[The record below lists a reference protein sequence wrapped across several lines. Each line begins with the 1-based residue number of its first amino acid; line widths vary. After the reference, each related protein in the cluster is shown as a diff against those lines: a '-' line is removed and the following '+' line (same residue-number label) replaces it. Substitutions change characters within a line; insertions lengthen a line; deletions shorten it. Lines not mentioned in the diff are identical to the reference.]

1 MAGKRKINRLQKKS
15 ELVVPE
21 AESNSANVP
30 SERADEERPMTTD
43 ELDAQIELLKG
54 RKMELVRQTLENTP
68 GTSRAMTEFS
78 TSSINQSNMVP
89 VDEMVTLLKQIRS
102 DNKPLPKFSGD
113 VLEWP
118 AFFEEY
124 ERTTTD
130 YQISDS
136 TNRERLR
143 KALTGEARLMVQDK
157 IKSTCFLKDAIEEL
171 QRKYGG
177 KANILKAAI
186 ARVDRVRRLGD
197 NLRRIKT
204 FVLDALSIQWIA
216 KHCRIDGLDTT
227 LLIKML
233 DLTPSIIRLKWGDY
247 QREINKNECGNFDD
261 FVNMLKR
268 IERESNIEE
277 IDQERDRGYIDKQYK
292 RDAERYHPY
301 ERPSNRR
308 AQRERSRTPPRVM
321 NSAKEEDRFTR
332 HNDNFER
339 RADHYRPQGL
349 TRKQNTGRQDTDFVD
364 NNTKMRIMNIK
375 DGNKNKVQSPRC
387 FLGCEDNHSTLMCP
401 KFTKAS
407 HMERCDLLRKY
418 KLCLYCG
425 DQHYVRDCTERQE
438 KNM

>member
-30 SERADEERPMTTD
+30 SERPDEERPMTTD

-89 VDEMVTLLKQIRS
+89 VDVMVTLLKQIRS

-204 FVLDALSIQWIA
+204 FVLDALSIQ
-216 KHCRIDGLDTT
+216 
-227 LLIKML
+227 
-233 DLTPSIIRLKWGDY
+233 
-247 QREINKNECGNFDD
+247 
-261 FVNMLKR
+261 
-268 IERESNIEE
+268 
-277 IDQERDRGYIDKQYK
+277 
-292 RDAERYHPY
+292 
-301 ERPSNRR
+301 
-308 AQRERSRTPPRVM
+308 
-321 NSAKEEDRFTR
+321 
-332 HNDNFER
+332 
-339 RADHYRPQGL
+339 
-349 TRKQNTGRQDTDFVD
+349 
-364 NNTKMRIMNIK
+364 
-375 DGNKNKVQSPRC
+375 
-387 FLGCEDNHSTLMCP
+387 
-401 KFTKAS
+401 
-407 HMERCDLLRKY
+407 
-418 KLCLYCG
+418 
-425 DQHYVRDCTERQE
+425 
-438 KNM
+438 